1 MTPYNLSI
9 LIVDDN
15 PAFVKSFEMLL
26 RSVLGSKIATLEV
39 AYNGVEALE
48 KVKRMNSF
56 DYIFMD
62 VNMPELNGIETS
74 RLIDMEYF
82 RKTKIIAISFNDDFK
97 TISDMMHSGATNY
110 INKSKITFDVISK
123 IFNENK
129 HL

>member
-1 MTPYNLSI
+1 MTFHNLSI

-15 PAFVKSFEMLL
+15 PSFVKSFEMLL
-26 RSVLGSKIATLEV
+26 RSVLGTKIASLEV

-48 KVKRMNSF
+48 KVKKMNSF

-62 VNMPELNGIETS
+62 VNMPELNGIEAS
-74 RLIDMEYF
+74 RLIDMEYY
-82 RKTKIIAISFNDDFK
+82 RKTKIIAVSFNDDFK

-110 INKSKITFDVISK
+110 INKSKITFDAISK
-123 IFNENK
+123 IFDENR

>member
-15 PAFVKSFEMLL
+15 PSFVKSFEMLL
-26 RSVLGSKIATLEV
+26 RSVLGSKIVTLEV
-39 AYNGVEALE
+39 AYNGLEAIDR
-48 KVKRMNSF
+48 VKKMNGF

-62 VNMPELNGIETS
+62 VNMPELNGIEAS

-82 RKTKIIAISFNDDFK
+82 RRTKIIAISFNDDFK

-123 IFNENK
+123 IFNDNK

>member
-1 MTPYNLSI
+1 MNSQNLSI

-15 PAFVKSFEMLL
+15 PSFVKSFKMLL
-26 RSVLGSKIATLEV
+26 RSVLGPKIAILEV
-39 AYNGVEALE
+39 AFNGVEALE
-48 KVKRMNSF
+48 KVKQMNSF

-74 RLIDMEYF
+74 KLIDMEYY
-82 RKTKIIAISFNDDFK
+82 RRTKIIAVSFNDDFK

-123 IFNENK
+123 IFDENK

>member
-1 MTPYNLSI
+1 MTPSNLSI
-9 LIVDDN
+9 LIVDDS
-15 PAFVKSFEMLL
+15 PSFVKSFEMLL
-26 RSVLGSKIATLEV
+26 RSVLGTKIASLEV

-62 VNMPELNGIETS
+62 VNMPKLNGIEAS
-74 RLIDMEYF
+74 KLIDMEYY
-82 RKTKIIAISFNDDFK
+82 RKTKIIAVSFNDDFK
-97 TISDMMHSGATNY
+97 TISDMMHSGASNY

-123 IFNENK
+123 IFNENR